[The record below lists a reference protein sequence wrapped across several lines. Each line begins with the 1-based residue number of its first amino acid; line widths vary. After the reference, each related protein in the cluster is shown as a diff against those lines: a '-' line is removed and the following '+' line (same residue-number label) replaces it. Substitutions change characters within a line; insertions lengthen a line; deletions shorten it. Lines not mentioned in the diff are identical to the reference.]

1 MSEGVPDRPSRGVI
15 TPCRLARARSSSTVA
30 RALLLLCALVCA
42 NTRATASEVVMRLA
56 GNQSSGVAIGGD
68 YTEII
73 DNGNGTYDAVHY
85 FRTVSTNAVLS
96 FAVVDASKI
105 ISGSGRFL
113 AVGGGGCGGGDCG
126 GGGGAGG
133 FIYKTGLTLANGATE
148 VWVGAGGMTAGA
160 VDVSGMNGGDTK
172 LTIGGTTYIAPGGGG
187 GGTYNTN
194 YKGGFNGGS
203 GGGASGNS
211 SDSPQGGASVQE
223 VYGGAGR
230 GNAGAACPVQAGG
243 GGGGGAG
250 GAADGQNGGAG
261 VTCSITGTAQE
272 YAAGGGGGG
281 YSVGNAG
288 GVTAG
293 AGGGTGSSTS
303 TSVKGYPAV
312 DGSGSGGGGGA
323 GGGSND
329 NRYGGAG
336 GSGIVVIRYTFTNG
350 DLAKYSILTPEEAVK
365 RGGASGGD
373 YVVRISGGTMV
384 SYAHVF
390 TNAGCNAALE
400 FTSTSH
406 PATGSAARYLAVAGG
421 GAGGANNGGGGGAGG
436 LLEGTISG
444 GFARGDVV
452 SVNVGRGGVCTS
464 NNATRGNK
472 GEDTL
477 VKYGSTSIQAIGGG
491 GGGAYN
497 AQTGLAGGSGG
508 GGSNGANAGGEGTTG
523 QGNAGGSGIASG
535 GTVTN
540 PNVGAGGGGAGRAG
554 YDATYPNDTTDIY
567 ADPGAGG
574 YGKASDILGFTTYY
588 AAGGGGGGETK
599 RAAGGSASAALDVLL
614 GGYGTFVETL
624 SCTNA
629 NGSVRSID
637 LFPAGASTARGRYGM
652 QGTGSG
658 GGGARGTG
666 KGTPG
671 GNGGSGIVIIRY
683 DVEEVAAGD
692 LVSVVE
698 QAEVSK
704 LGGALGGDY
713 INKVINA
720 DGTISFAHVYT
731 NTSAVGSFQFTNPS
745 AIVDGSA
752 HFLAVGGGGAGGAG
766 HYNGSAGQGS
776 GGGGGAGGM
785 VTNSLEITGEEYQ
798 IIVGAGGA
806 GQTNSYGQDGYP
818 TTITNITSG
827 AEIAWALGGGGGGD
841 NNVRKGRNGGSGGGG
856 CRDNGG
862 GSGLQGTTGYPDG
875 LGHDASSNS
884 AGGNWIAGGGGGAGS
899 AGKKPNSATQYIGWI
914 DGGDA
919 VASSITGYSVMYAGG
934 GGGGTGTGFVML
946 SSGGGTGGRGGIYSL
961 GILPTSGQDGTGS
974 GGGGGGGELGGPR
987 AGGSGIV
994 VIRYTVRGARAK
1006 EMDDGSTLYTFED
1019 EEETLIKIDHPSLV
1033 RILAVGGGGAGASG
1047 LATTDQAGNGGGGAG
1062 GFIETNLVL
1071 NAGTYSVRIGAG
1083 GKPHELIDVPH
1094 AGGNGKDTVIS
1105 NVTESAE
1112 TEILR
1117 AYGGGG
1123 GAAHNEAAGSGGS
1136 GGGGNHTSV
1145 PGVAVDNGY
1154 GIQGK
1159 AGGEVHFLA
1168 LSGNGAGGGGAGSV
1182 GDGVF
1187 SQVSNLGGDGGDGK
1201 ISDINGTEIYYAAGG
1216 GGGSMMGTGGAGG
1229 SDGVGGAGGGMGVRA
1244 QSGAP
1249 GTGGGGGGGGG
1260 TTPYGGSG
1268 GSGIAYFRVMREMPV
1283 KPQTLFTT
1291 NYTGEVHT
1299 FYKMAEGDEY
1309 IYTITPDG
1317 SSTTTNEI
1325 AGINAGTNL
1334 YNIALMPGACWY
1346 DGSTD
1351 SVTVTQVIERAEVTI
1366 SYEQP
1371 GWQVGGI
1378 VPDCTV
1384 ETDPAEFADLVI
1396 REWYDSS
1403 SSTWINWT
1411 NDVPSAAGTWLARAY
1426 IEDTE
1431 NYYCAATQEINVLI
1445 WEYDT
1450 SKTYPDYLGYH
1461 SDITFSA
1468 SDTNRFVLVRI
1479 NDGMPEGFTY
1489 NQALDDGS
1497 DIRFS
1502 YSAAD
1507 PVDMTKTN
1515 AVLLAY
1521 VWDVN
1526 HPWNKTAESW
1536 AWVSVP
1542 VGISEIAMSWGVIV
1556 DDEGKAVEIPGSPE
1570 QEESL
1575 LPTDGSINEY
1585 RLCHSLV
1592 KIVGVGTSS
1601 VSNYPM
1607 ALLIKTNSPVGFN
1620 YDNTL
1625 ANGADLVFT
1634 GNDGTLLPYEVET
1647 WDPDGESLVWVKVPN
1662 YAEGETFNMH
1672 WGYLA
1677 DIDIPNATNVWSNYV
1692 GVWHMGSGNDAMAGT
1707 YGTDA
1712 TYDST
1717 GKNNSNTVLGSVSVS
1732 TNGVFGSGLGATV
1745 QGEPLLLVT
1754 ASDNLNSI
1762 TSAAFTVSFWTKFNA
1777 TGTGTSVQY
1786 LFSRRPRYDK
1796 AGYAALINENRRVV
1810 DEASNTMRILFG
1822 EAWGSGGNFTASK
1835 FGFKTE
1841 EWIRHDVYFRGATT
1855 SGRFEWWIN
1864 GVYIDGVS
1872 WNNSLVSNGTTGL
1885 FGIGGLAATGSDSNI
1900 NGSMDEF
1907 RISSGAPSASQIAA
1921 ETNMWARISSGEGVV
1936 DYGTTAVVPTNVL
1949 PAVITPGS
1957 IFQNRWVV
1965 EPVINPETWTL
1976 GESPTI
1982 TAQPAYGTYSY
1993 TFTGDSGSFTNA
2005 LPTTNG
2011 SYNATFTVPAAAT
2024 NELSTWGYSALE
2036 YHYKN
2041 ALVVDRENEG
2051 HHTIGGEWGPTMSG
2065 RVLLVNDEPNLGE
2078 PVKGQSYWQ
2087 TNELSEVGTYWVHGG
2102 EVAFVGTPNLHEAC
2116 NHTLYATTNVTELCD
2131 TNIIW
2136 SIHNARIGNLYTS
2149 AHREQ
2154 EGYVYLPFSPTAK
2167 VLKEG
2172 GADGEYEDFSGIK
2185 ASHNIVLRNTDEA
2198 EIISPCY
2205 TNGIGTI
2212 YFDAVNSYQ
2221 YNGDY
2226 TYHLQV
2232 EISTNEYIRLEV
2244 VTNIV
2249 EEVETVVTNEVMEY
2263 NWQPLT
2269 ITPFRCVN
2277 KTFTKYSDTTTLSL
2291 EIGVSSAQNIFYRA
2305 VVPVYNQLGEYRG
2318 PARFRIKR
2326 VDSVDSEDAIDG
2338 LNQILIDNIVV
2349 SYPADGIRL
2358 GPVNEEHFDTLKTGF
2373 TTLGVEYAAE
2383 KPYPVVGDSLKLRAR
2398 AEFLLSPVDTNVA
2411 ANVDASQY
2419 ISSTRTFYRWRYLS
2433 QHIDD
2438 WSTVPLSYTDLG
2450 TTNIMPAT
2458 AATGVFKRQGDVEFF
2473 YETRL
2478 TAPYYTLYDYTG
2490 GDRQI
2495 PVSYYTENISVVTNR
2510 YSASKD
2516 WFIRLREG
2524 ESNLSEMHII
2534 ATDGTTVTTNN
2545 MELIGDDAWQGF
2557 HQTLTNTADKI
2568 SFVVEMVNRQ
2578 QEGAEWSFNTN
2589 WYKFSS
2595 SSYYGTTPATDTLS
2609 EMSDG
2614 ELADV
2619 TKWSS
2624 VTNTGTT
2631 GYLMF
2636 RVTDLEKGKSISIVR
2651 ADMQNFNFW
2660 SDARQTYYVGYG
2672 EPTATNAP
2680 AGASGTAAG
2689 KKLYSLLED
2698 KTAGPLSS
2706 HQNFAKWSAMENTHT
2721 NWIQWIDAP
2730 TTTQRTRNEWNESD
2744 TWEAWNYGEMMWIG
2758 TQYLQN
2764 SDTSALVQLAGDGR
2778 GWMQYNNVASIPRG
2792 IEKVEYSARV
2802 MQSITYDSF
2811 AYWNKGLF
2819 MTNYTFVV
2827 SAKMI
2832 DGQTDDFT
2840 GDGSVSV
2847 VANYTPLVG
2856 GYEFRVVR
2864 AAKNNLALQLY
2875 KWEGKT
2881 ATQLGSQI
2889 FSNLADNTRTAAG
2902 GNETGLLCTN
2912 ATEFA
2917 RMKIS
2922 VSNGTDRVIVR
2933 ASLQRY
2939 HEYGSDYAH
2948 SDANNC
2954 NWVSVQYT
2962 DENDPFTSGTFGVG
2976 SASCHAVFYMP
2987 RYYPDIMIPDF
2998 ALSGSGN
3005 FRYSNSSYNVD
3016 GLPSDNRKDCFNSS
3030 YSTSTRWKEWS
3041 YDKTRWTTN
3050 VVSSATTSGKYYFG
3064 FKARIDPQ
3072 NLIFETQD
3080 SGSKEWVVRAT
3091 NTVDSLNS
3099 STINSVNLYA
3109 TADTILRIKTGG
3121 KKNEGTPDVAIGNVQ
3136 MYQWRGGS
3144 WNDTG
3149 DTSPRKHI
3157 TGYVAEDAYNYTNI
3171 TFMSA
3176 WITTNSAER
3185 AILLSAKRANP
3196 STVSGIKTPLMYDSA
3211 TYGGA
3216 GIGMLSYRYSSA
3228 QTNTVLLVQIAT
3240 NDIGRTT
3247 WTTEGNGNNTNI
3259 WRTVETHTFSEAD
3272 LNGGIRSVY
3281 FGIHGLVSAAR
3292 IIVSPDSIN
3301 AVSNVMDKTAFGDIY
3316 ITDFRCTDEPNIDKT
3331 SWWGWNIR
3339 SVGNDAESGIYDPEG
3354 RMYLCDVSDSSSGMS
3369 MSLNNSITYDINPN
3383 ESYEVYKEHMPFVQT
3398 PELGG
3403 SLGEIRFKARNYA
3416 WKGDGST
3423 CDTNETA
3430 AANFNSTNATI
3441 SLYGASNSN
3450 AGKWEHIKTWMI
3462 TNDIFTVY
3470 SYKASANN
3478 YKAFRL
3484 VANDVKLG
3492 GDDPSLD
3499 DGGYKGYEPVRFL
3512 IDEVVVAE
3520 GIKPI
3525 VLFRNVGAF
3534 RGTNT
3539 EDHVMTDYA
3548 KHVPNVP
3555 SRGEQ
3560 PLCDEPWGIQCEI
3573 YAAQLA
3579 DEIDINLE
3587 DPPKVYLHYYPSTYQ
3602 YSGNWGYANWREKN
3616 EANTIELKLTEDSTL
3631 TNLFYRSSFVDGES
3645 HLPII
3650 ANSAAPTTVQYIL
3663 EVIYKQ
3669 GSGEHAGSEITNVLD
3684 ASQWTMPEWYAGA
3697 DYNAQLG
3704 GNREDNFSAYAILD
3718 TVAPGWAWFNE
3729 VNVVGQIVSAKNTEA
3744 GKQFIEIAVPEEVD
3758 INGWKVYMYGVNT
3771 KNTTTNRIAY
3781 FTRTGTLKSTKSY
3794 KDNNENGMT
3803 FRVVA
3808 PPDSTLSTA
3817 DGSLDGTWDSLSAAS
3832 GALMI
3837 GGAINPRRAFGLQL
3851 VRKSGIIEDEIVA
3864 IGTNQWKES
3873 VSTYDPEYVRD
3884 ALNER
3889 MHSGNEN
3896 FIYIGADDSWIDGK
3910 SLSIFDEK
3918 AETAEVWTNLWQWT
3932 PGKINSDGAGN
3943 KQKIGE
3949 HPTPNGETLIVTC
3962 RLSTTNLGARLWH
3975 KINGTSDWT
3984 NETMQVYTVKGD
3996 PAGLTIDYMA
4006 DPWFELGSVT
4016 TNGAEIAFTET
4027 GARLY
4032 QATVAQNMSNSFT
4045 VVAAPKLS
4053 DNVKI
4058 DDSRYHD
4065 AIVDWLTKGERLDG
4079 TPFKHPDSNEIYE
4092 VQFFRPG
4099 GTLTPPPGSD
4109 EETTNTFLNT
4119 HLITNLNLRLMY
4131 WLDLDPTDGP
4141 DADWPELK
4149 VNNVKMYGGLAGFS
4163 MTNRVRTIGG
4173 VSTTYHNIIITPNIW
4188 FTNVTG
4194 GAAWPPYVLRGA
4206 TPGEVSTDTST
4217 WSGRSWSSAN
4227 FKITGRILNG
4237 LTSSDNSYNWVPL
4250 RYFTFKDGSFDPVN
4264 FTSKIEIDDV
4274 YSPRSLGYEHWKA
4287 SFEASEAA
4295 GRSKDVI
4302 GLFWMIDD
4310 RIAPVEVEPLKP
4322 ENYYG
4327 NE

>member
-1 MSEGVPDRPSRGVI
+1 M
-15 TPCRLARARSSSTVA
+15 RAWSSSTVA
-30 RALLLLCALVCA
+30 RVLLLLCALVCA
-42 NTRATASEVVMRLA
+42 NTRATASEVVKTLA
-56 GNQSSGVAIGGD
+56 GRQSTGAAAGGD
-68 YTEII
+68 ITKII
-73 DNGNGTYDAVHY
+73 DNGDGTYDAVHI
-85 FRTVSTNAVLS
+85 FTRVDGEQPFVVTDPSKMTSTARIL
-96 FAVVDASKI
+96 VV
-105 ISGSGRFL
+105 
-113 AVGGGGCGGGDCG
+113 

-133 FIYKTGLTLANGATE
+133 SDCAGGGGAGGYVELTGTTLAAGTYIVA
-148 VWVGAGGMTAGA
+148 VGAGGKGNILPNVGGNFNPGA
-160 VDVSGMNGGDTK
+160 QGQDGHDSYIYFGST
-172 LTIGGTTYIAPGGGG
+172 LIAIGYGGGG
-187 GGTYNTN
+187 GGTWTSNGSSAN
-194 YKGGFNGGS
+194 AKSWGRDGGS
-203 GGGASGNS
+203 GGGANGHHSTS
-211 SDSPQGGASVQE
+211 YAS
-223 VYGGAGR
+223 YGT
-230 GNAGAACPVQAGG
+230 NTQQNAACGGLGNIGGYGYSGDCG

-250 GAADGQNGGAG
+250 GAGVDSTSTKCGDGGPGISND
-261 VTCSITGTAQE
+261 ITGETRI
-272 YAAGGGGGG
+272 YAAGGGGA
-281 YSVGNAG
+281 GNATYG
-288 GVTAG
+288 Y
-293 AGGGTGSSTS
+293 GGGDSTTTWGNGAS
-303 TSVKGYPAV
+303 GTAETSQYKAQPGE
-312 DGSGSGGGGGA
+312 DGTGGGGG
-323 GGGSND
+323 GGGLAN
-329 NRYGGAG
+329 NRQSASG
-336 GSGIVVIRYTFTNG
+336 GSGIVVIRYRLDSSAVSDITG
-350 DLAKYSILTPEEAVK
+350 YVLTPEEAMR

-373 YVVRISGGTMV
+373 YVVRIEKAGVV

-390 TNAGCNAALE
+390 TNTAYGASLE
-400 FTSTSH
+400 FASTSR
-406 PATGSAARYLAVAGG
+406 PLGSNGKILLVGGG
-421 GAGGANNGGGGGAGG
+421 GAGGGDNGGGGGAGG
-436 LLEGTISG
+436 FVETNNWK
-444 GFARGDVV
+444 FARGDKIDIK
-452 SVNVGRGGVCTS
+452 VGRGGKYPTPTS
-464 NNATRGNK
+464 RDSK
-472 GEDTL
+472 GENGENTIVSLHGATL
-477 VKYGSTSIQAIGGG
+477 TALGG
-491 GGGAYN
+491 GGGAYYS
-497 AQTGLAGGSGG
+497 GSGG
-508 GGSNGANAGGEGTTG
+508 GLNG
-523 QGNAGGSGIASG
+523 
-535 GTVTN
+535 
-540 PNVGAGGGGAGRAG
+540 
-554 YDATYPNDTTDIY
+554 
-567 ADPGAGG
+567 
-574 YGKASDILGFTTYY
+574 
-588 AAGGGGGGETK
+588 
-599 RAAGGSASAALDVLL
+599 
-614 GGYGTFVETL
+614 
-624 SCTNA
+624 
-629 NGSVRSID
+629 
-637 LFPAGASTARGRYGM
+637 
-652 QGTGSG
+652 GSG
-658 GGGARGTG
+658 GGGARGITDR
-666 KGTPG
+666 PG
-671 GNGGSGIVIIRY
+671 GSSLQFSTYGYGLGNAGGNDDATDGSGGGGGGAGGVGGNAFANRNAVGYSGSGGDGISSDILGYTSYYAAGGAGGVDNAAGGEKAQYYAGSGGKAGGFKLGGDGGDTTNCLGGDGKANTGSGGGGGGGNNQNARGGAGGSGIVIIRY
-683 DVEEVAAGD
+683 DVEEKIGGNLVTLADPADVVA
-692 LVSVVE
+692 
-698 QAEVSK
+698 
-704 LGGALGGDY
+704 LGGASGGDY
-713 INKVINA
+713 INRIENA
-720 DGTISFAHVYT
+720 DGTISFAHVFT
-731 NTSAVGSFQFTNPS
+731 NTSSTATFQFINPS
-745 AIVDGSA
+745 AILENSA
-752 HFLAVGGGGAGGAG
+752 YFLVVGGGGGGGA
-766 HYNGSAGQGS
+766 AV
-776 GGGGGAGGM
+776 GGGGGAGGV
-785 VTNSLEITGEEYQ
+785 VTNVLDISSDEYQ
-798 IIVGAGGA
+798 IVVGAGGA
-806 GQTNSYGQDGYP
+806 NTHGENIRIKGYSGGDSS
-818 TTITNITSG
+818 ITNGSVEVARG
-827 AEIAWALGGGGGGD
+827 MGGGGGGTFGSTPSEH
-841 NNVRKGRNGGSGGGG
+841 RSGRNGGSGGGCTRG
-856 CRDNGG
+856 YREGMG
-862 GSGLQGTTGYPDG
+862 LGLQGDEGYPDG
-875 LGHDASSNS
+875 LGND
-884 AGGNWIAGGGGGAGS
+884 GGMGNGSDNFGGGGGGATS
-899 AGKKPNSATQYIGWI
+899 
-914 DGGDA
+914 DGGGDKNCYGGSGIA
-919 VASSITGYSVMYAGG
+919 LGITGYSVMYAGG
-934 GGGGTGTGFVML
+934 GGGGTTTTADCALGGCKG
-946 SSGGGTGGRGGIYSL
+946 SGSGANYFNYYGGD
-961 GILPTSGQDGTGS
+961 GQDGTGS
-974 GGGGGGGELGGPR
+974 GGGGGGTYSGNYASGGGG

-1047 LATTDQAGNGGGGAG
+1047 LASTDQAGNGGGGAG

-1154 GIQGK
+1154 GIQGN
-1159 AGGEVHFLA
+1159 AGGEVYFLA

-1396 REWYDSS
+1396 REWQYD
-1403 SSTWINWT
+1403 TTDPNAWTNWT
-1411 NDVPSAAGTWLARAY
+1411 NDVPSAAGAWLARAY

-1461 SDITFSA
+1461 SDIQFAPQGGTEETWLHVTI
-1468 SDTNRFVLVRI
+1468 TNGV
-1479 NDGMPEGFTY
+1479 PEGFTY
-1489 NQALDDGS
+1489 NQAEPDGS
-1497 DIRFS
+1497 DIRFTF
-1502 YSAAD
+1502 
-1507 PVDMTKTN
+1507 VTN
-1515 AVLLAY
+1515 DVLTLA
-1521 VWDVN
+1521 
-1526 HPWNKTAESW
+1526 H
-1536 AWVSVP
+1536 
-1542 VGISEIAMSWGVIV
+1542 
-1556 DDEGKAVEIPGSPE
+1556 
-1570 QEESL
+1570 
-1575 LPTDGSINEY
+1575 
-1585 RLCHSLV
+1585 HSLIGEWNPDGETHYRV
-1592 KIVGVGTSS
+1592 VVPTGVAEVTMNWGKVVDEDGKEVVVPDVPARETYEAIITITNTASANL
-1601 VSNYPM
+1601 SNYPM
-1607 ALLIKTNSPVGFN
+1607 PFIIKEGKPFEFSYSDAKSDGS
-1620 YDNTL
+1620 
-1625 ANGADLVFT
+1625 DLRFST
-1634 GNDGTLLPYEVET
+1634 FDKTSYLPYEIET
-1647 WDPDGESLVWVKVPN
+1647 WNTNGESLVWIKVPT
-1662 YAEGETFNMH
+1662 YADGAKFRMYWHNTDEIANP
-1672 WGYLA
+1672 A
-1677 DIDIPNATNVWSNYV
+1677 SSDVWSDYA
-1692 GVWHMGSGNDAMAGT
+1692 GVWHMNGVKDSAGINGDATQSAASSIIDSIFGEAISMPGSQHDPMLTFTAGDALNNITSGN
-1707 YGTDA
+1707 
-1712 TYDST
+1712 
-1717 GKNNSNTVLGSVSVS
+1717 
-1732 TNGVFGSGLGATV
+1732 
-1745 QGEPLLLVT
+1745 
-1754 ASDNLNSI
+1754 
-1762 TSAAFTVSFWTKFNA
+1762 FTVSFWAKMNSDANGGSST
-1777 TGTGTSVQY
+1777 QY
-1786 LFSRRPRYDK
+1786 FFSRRTADNEPGYGICLNNAGKTTSGNNAFWICYGGGSERYTGVNIPLSPDVWQK
-1796 AGYAALINENRRVV
+1796 
-1810 DEASNTMRILFG
+1810 
-1822 EAWGSGGNFTASK
+1822 
-1835 FGFKTE
+1835 
-1841 EWIRHDVYFRGATT
+1841 HDIVYT
-1855 SGRFEWWIN
+1855 SGRFYWY
-1864 GVYIDGVS
+1864 VDGEEYY
-1872 WNNSLVSNGTTGL
+1872 WTRSLTPLSNGTTGL
-1885 FGIGGLAATGSDSNI
+1885 FAIGGRPTGGDSSV
-1900 NGSMDEF
+1900 NGAMDEF
-1907 RISSGAPSASQIAA
+1907 RIKAGPVATYTDLTTIRAEVQATARA
-1921 ETNMWARISSGEGVV
+1921 ETNMWARISSGEGVA
-1936 DYGTTAVVPTNVL
+1936 DYGTTAVVPANIA

-1965 EPVINPETWTL
+1965 EPVIDPETWTL

-1993 TFTGDSGSFTNA
+1993 KFTGDSGSFTDE

-2102 EVAFVGTPNLHEAC
+2102 EVAFVGTPNLHATC

-2154 EGYVYLPFSPTAK
+2154 EGYIYLPFSPTAK

-2185 ASHNIVLRNTDEA
+2185 ASRNIVLRNTDEA

-2232 EISTNEYIRLEV
+2232 EISTNEYIRYEIF
-2244 VTNIV
+2244 TNEF
-2249 EEVETVVTNEVMEY
+2249 EEVVTNEVMEY

-2358 GPVNEEHFDTLKTGF
+2358 GPVNEEHFDTSKTGF

-2438 WSTVPLSYTDLG
+2438 WSTVPLSYADLG

-2510 YSASKD
+2510 YSSSKD

-2595 SSYYGTTPATDTLS
+2595 ASYYGTTPATDTLS

-2698 KTAGPLSS
+2698 KSAGPLSL
-2706 HQNFAKWSAMENTHT
+2706 HQNFDSWTAMENTHT

-2730 TTTQRTRNEWNESD
+2730 TTAQRTRNEWHESD

-2948 SDANNC
+2948 NDTANC

-2998 ALSGSGN
+2998 SLSGSGN

-3099 STINSVNLYA
+3099 STTNSVNLYA

-3121 KKNEGTPDVAIGNVQ
+3121 KKNEGTPDVAIGNVK

-3196 STVSGIKTPLMYDSA
+3196 STVSGIKTPLMYDPA
-3211 TYGGA
+3211 TYGGS

-3247 WTTEGNGNNTNI
+3247 WTTEGNGSNTNI

-3301 AVSNVMDKTAFGDIY
+3301 AVSNVTDKTAFGDIY

-3423 CDTNETA
+3423 CDTNETT

-3484 VANDVKLG
+3484 VANDVKIG
-3492 GDDPSLD
+3492 GNDQSLD
-3499 DGGYKGYEPVRFL
+3499 NGGYSGKNYKPVRFL

-3729 VNVVGQIVSAKNTEA
+3729 VNIYGLFQSAVNTEITN
-3744 GKQFIEIAVPEEVD
+3744 QFVEIAIPAEAD
-3758 INGWKVYMYGVNT
+3758 ISGWRVKLLSGN
-3771 KNTTTNRIAY
+3771 KTTIITNSLAY
-3781 FTRTGTLKSTKSY
+3781 FSNISGSSFPAKKNYTA
-3794 KDNNENGMT
+3794 NNASNMSFMVIAPEN
-3803 FRVVA
+3803 
-3808 PPDSTLSTA
+3808 STLNASA
-3817 DGSLDGTWDSLSAAS
+3817 GELDGTWSAGIS
-3832 GALMI
+3832 SSALTAN
-3837 GGAINPRRAFGLQL
+3837 GNFLERKAIGLQL
-3851 VRKSGIIEDEIVA
+3851 VRKSGIVEHEIVA
-3864 IGTNQWKES
+3864 IGTNQWGSIADE
-3873 VSTYDPEYVRD
+3873 YDPD
-3884 ALNER
+3884 NFTTILNTIAR
-3889 MHSGNEN
+3889 SGSANG
-3896 FIYIGADDSWIDGK
+3896 FVHIGDDDSGVTGN
-3910 SLSIFDEK
+3910 SLSVFDEMG
-3918 AETAEVWTNLWQWT
+3918 ATASVWTNRWPWT
-3932 PGKINSDGAGN
+3932 PGKINRDADGN
-3943 KQKIGE
+3943 TQKIDAN
-3949 HPTPNGETLIVTC
+3949 HPTPNGETIIVTC
-3962 RLSTTNLGARLWH
+3962 KLDFSTFGEVLAHKVEGVGGFDFTNVDQMVYLDKGSS
-3975 KINGTSDWT
+3975 NGLKV
-3984 NETMQVYTVKGD
+3984 VYRT
-3996 PAGLTIDYMA
+3996 
-4006 DPWFELGSVT
+4006 DPWFTLGSVT
-4016 TNGAEIAFTET
+4016 TNDAAIADSDIREID
-4027 GARLY
+4027 ARLHE
-4032 QATVAQNMSNSFT
+4032 ATVGRYASNRFT
-4045 VVAAPKLS
+4045 VVAIPRLVEEIA
-4053 DNVKI
+4053 V

-4065 AIVDWLTKGERLDG
+4065 AIVDWLKGG
-4079 TPFKHPDSNEIYE
+4079 TTLKGPFKNQGKDEIYE
-4092 VQFFRPG
+4092 IEFYRPG
-4099 GTLTPPPGSD
+4099 GTLEPPPGSD
-4109 EETTNTFLNT
+4109 EETIEKFLST
-4119 HLITNLNLRLMY
+4119 HFITNLNLRTMY

-4141 DADWPELK
+4141 YTNINGDI
-4149 VNNVKMYGGLAGFS
+4149 VSNIRMYGGMGPIS
-4163 MTNRVRTIGG
+4163 ITNRYYMDSG
-4173 VSTTYHNIIITPNIW
+4173 VSTPYKNVVMSPKIW
-4188 FTNVTG
+4188 FTNMLG
-4194 GAAWPPYVLRGA
+4194 GAAWPPYVIRGA
-4206 TPGEVSTDTST
+4206 GIGETSWNNT
-4217 WSGRSWSSAN
+4217 TNWSGAS
-4227 FKITGRILNG
+4227 FKISGRL
-4237 LTSSDNSYNWVPL
+4237 LRTSATNPNAWVPL
-4250 RYFTFKDGSFDPVN
+4250 RHFTFNDNSFDPTN
-4264 FTSKIEIDDV
+4264 FTSKIEIVDM
-4274 YSPRSLGYEHWKA
+4274 YKPRSLGYWQWIDA
-4287 SFEASEAA
+4287 FEQF
-4295 GRSKDVI
+4295 GYNQII
-4302 GLFWMIDD
+4302 GLFWMIDERNQGYQIED
-4310 RIAPVEVEPLKP
+4310 LKT

-4327 NE
+4327 D